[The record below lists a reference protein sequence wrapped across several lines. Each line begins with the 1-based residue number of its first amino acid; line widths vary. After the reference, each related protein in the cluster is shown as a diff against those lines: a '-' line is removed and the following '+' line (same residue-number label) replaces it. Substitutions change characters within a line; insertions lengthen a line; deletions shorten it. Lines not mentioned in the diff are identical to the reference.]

1 MDLRINKIS
10 LYNING
16 IHNGNINLTKFNEEG
31 DIPNLIGIFGPN
43 GTGKTSV
50 LEALLSVKNFV
61 VGNPINPKLVGNY
74 DSFAKISLEIV
85 DNVNLIYNFF
95 VKFSRNDII
104 SEKLVIDDCE
114 IYSIGEGSFNYPK
127 IFSNVTDVKT
137 LLDKGSLRSIFFR
150 ESCFDIIRLRLNNSN
165 LDLFVKFFKNLTYIS
180 ANYAYNGAIP
190 IRLGDKMYNLLKR
203 LHLTYDW
210 YNHLSLVYNRLNIVL
225 KKLLKREL
233 ILCDRGPV
241 IDNVR
246 EYQTM
251 VRYKDIL
258 IDITE
263 ESLGIK
269 RLILYLIYLIP
280 LMDDSDSCLCID
292 EIDSGIFELLLKELL
307 LATDSTL
314 SGQFVFT
321 AHNFEAINVLQSE
334 SVVIATLDDN
344 DRFISFNDYHVLD
357 AYLDNI
363 RNDQVGKFY
372 EYINTYD
379 LRDLLKGVSD

>member
-137 LLDKGSLRSIFFR
+137 LLDKGSLQSIFFR

-210 YNHLSLVYNRLNIVL
+210 YNHLLLVYNRLNIVL

>member
-1 MDLRINKIS
+1 MSLRINKIS

-16 IHNGNINLTKFNEEG
+16 IHNGNIDLTKFNEDG

-61 VGNPINPKLVGNY
+61 IGNHINSKLVGNY
-74 DSFAKISLEIV
+74 DNFAKISLEIIDSV
-85 DNVNLIYNFF
+85 DIIYNFS
-95 VKFSRNDII
+95 VKFSRNKII
-104 SEKLVIDDCE
+104 SEMLTIDDCE

-137 LLDKGSLRSIFFR
+137 LLDKGSLQSIFFR
-150 ESCFDIIRLRLNNSN
+150 ESCFDLIRLRLNNSN
-165 LDLFVKFFKNLTYIS
+165 LDLFVKFFRNLTYIS

-203 LHLTYDW
+203 LHLTDDC
-210 YNHLSLVYNRLNIVL
+210 YNHLSFVYNRLNIVL

-233 ILCDRGPV
+233 ILYDRGPV

-280 LMDDSDSCLCID
+280 LMDDSDSCLCVD

-334 SVVIATLDDN
+334 SVIIATLDDN

-363 RNDQVGKFY
+363 RNDKVGKFY

-379 LRDLLKGVSD
+379 LRDLLKGVND

>member
-1 MDLRINKIS
+1 MRINKIS

-16 IHNGNINLTKFNEEG
+16 IHNGNIDLTKFNEDG

-61 VGNPINPKLVGNY
+61 IGNHINSKLVGNY
-74 DSFAKISLEIV
+74 DNFAKISLEIIDSV
-85 DNVNLIYNFF
+85 DIIYNFS
-95 VKFSRNDII
+95 VKFSRNKII
-104 SEKLVIDDCE
+104 SEMLTIDDCE

-137 LLDKGSLRSIFFR
+137 LLDKGSLQSIFFR
-150 ESCFDIIRLRLNNSN
+150 ESCFDLIRLRLNNSN
-165 LDLFVKFFKNLTYIS
+165 LDLFVKFFRNLTYIS

-203 LHLTYDW
+203 LHLTDDC
-210 YNHLSLVYNRLNIVL
+210 YNHLSFVYNRLNIVL

-233 ILCDRGPV
+233 ILYDRGPV

-280 LMDDSDSCLCID
+280 LMDDSDSCLCVD

-334 SVVIATLDDN
+334 SVIIATLDDN

-363 RNDQVGKFY
+363 RNDKVGKFY

-379 LRDLLKGVSD
+379 LRDLLKGVND

>member
-16 IHNGNINLTKFNEEG
+16 IHNGNINLTKFNEDG

-61 VGNPINPKLVGNY
+61 VGNPINSKLVGNY

-85 DNVNLIYNFF
+85 DNVNLIYNFS

-137 LLDKGSLRSIFFR
+137 LLDKGSLQSIFFR
-150 ESCFDIIRLRLNNSN
+150 DSCFDIIRLRLNNSN
-165 LDLFVKFFKNLTYIS
+165 LDLFVRFFKNLTYIS
-180 ANYAYNGAIP
+180 ANYTYNGVIP

-203 LHLTYDW
+203 LHLTDDW
-210 YNHLSLVYNRLNIVL
+210 YKQLSLVYNRINIVL

-241 IDNVR
+241 IDNIR

-251 VRYKDIL
+251 VRYKGIL

-280 LMDDSDSCLCID
+280 LMNDSDSCLCVD
-292 EIDSGIFELLLKELL
+292 EIDSDIFELLLKELL

>member
-16 IHNGNINLTKFNEEG
+16 IHNGNINLTKFNEDG

-61 VGNPINPKLVGNY
+61 VGNSINPKLVGNY

-85 DNVNLIYNFF
+85 DNVNLIYNFS

-137 LLDKGSLRSIFFR
+137 LLDKGSLQSIFFR
-150 ESCFDIIRLRLNNSN
+150 DSCFDIIRLRLNNSN

-180 ANYAYNGAIP
+180 ANYAYNGTIP
-190 IRLGDKMYNLLKR
+190 IILGDKVYNLLKR
-203 LHLTYDW
+203 LHLTDDW
-210 YNHLSLVYNRLNIVL
+210 YKHLSLVYNRINIVL

-233 ILCDRGPV
+233 ILCDRGPI
-241 IDNVR
+241 IDNIR

-251 VRYKDIL
+251 VRYKGIL

-269 RLILYLIYLIP
+269 RLILYLVYLIP
-280 LMDDSDSCLCID
+280 LMNDSNSCLCVD

-321 AHNFEAINVLQSE
+321 AHNFEAINALQSE

-357 AYLDNI
+357 AYLDSI

>member
-137 LLDKGSLRSIFFR
+137 LLDKGSLQSIFFR

>member
-16 IHNGNINLTKFNEEG
+16 IHNGNINLTKFNEDG

-61 VGNPINPKLVGNY
+61 VGNSINPKLVGNY

-85 DNVNLIYNFF
+85 DNVNLIYNFS

-137 LLDKGSLRSIFFR
+137 LLDKGSLQSIFFR
-150 ESCFDIIRLRLNNSN
+150 DSCFDIIRLRLNNSN

-180 ANYAYNGAIP
+180 ANYAYNGTIP
-190 IRLGDKMYNLLKR
+190 IILGDKVYNLLKR
-203 LHLTYDW
+203 LHLTDDW
-210 YNHLSLVYNRLNIVL
+210 YKHLSLVYNRINIVL

-233 ILCDRGPV
+233 ILCDRGPI
-241 IDNVR
+241 IDNIR

-251 VRYKDIL
+251 VRYKGIL

-269 RLILYLIYLIP
+269 RLILYLVYLIP
-280 LMDDSDSCLCID
+280 LMNDSNSCLCVD

-321 AHNFEAINVLQSE
+321 AYNFEAINALQSE

-344 DRFISFNDYHVLD
+344 DRFISFNDYHVSD
-357 AYLDNI
+357 AYLDSI

>member
-16 IHNGNINLTKFNEEG
+16 IHNGNINLTKFNEDG

-61 VGNPINPKLVGNY
+61 VGNPINSKLVGNY
-74 DSFAKISLEIV
+74 DSFAKISLEII
-85 DNVNLIYNFF
+85 DNVNLIYNFS

-137 LLDKGSLRSIFFR
+137 LLDKGSLQSIFFR
-150 ESCFDIIRLRLNNSN
+150 DSCFDIIRLRLNNSN
-165 LDLFVKFFKNLTYIS
+165 LDLFVRFFKNLTYIS
-180 ANYAYNGAIP
+180 ANYTYNGVIP

-203 LHLTYDW
+203 LHLTDDW
-210 YNHLSLVYNRLNIVL
+210 YKHLSLVYNRINIVL

-241 IDNVR
+241 IDNIR

-251 VRYKDIL
+251 VRYKGIL

-280 LMDDSDSCLCID
+280 LMNDSDSCLCVD

-357 AYLDNI
+357 AYLDSI
-363 RNDQVGKFY
+363 RNDQVGRFY

>member
-16 IHNGNINLTKFNEEG
+16 IHNGNINLIKFNEDG

-61 VGNPINPKLVGNY
+61 VGNPINSKLVGNY

-85 DNVNLIYNFF
+85 DNVNLIYNFS

-137 LLDKGSLRSIFFR
+137 LLDKGSLQSIFFR
-150 ESCFDIIRLRLNNSN
+150 DSCFDIIRLRLNNSN
-165 LDLFVKFFKNLTYIS
+165 LDLFVRFFKNLTYIS
-180 ANYAYNGAIP
+180 ANYTYNGVIP

-203 LHLTYDW
+203 LHLNDDW
-210 YNHLSLVYNRLNIVL
+210 YKHLSLVYNRINIVL

-241 IDNVR
+241 IDNIR

-251 VRYKDIL
+251 VRYKGIL

-280 LMDDSDSCLCID
+280 LMNDSDSCLCVD

-357 AYLDNI
+357 AYLDSI
-363 RNDQVGKFY
+363 RNDQVGRFY

>member
-85 DNVNLIYNFF
+85 DNVNLIYNFS

-137 LLDKGSLRSIFFR
+137 LLDKGSLQSIFFR

-210 YNHLSLVYNRLNIVL
+210 YNHLLLVYNRLNIVL

>member
-16 IHNGNINLTKFNEEG
+16 IHNGNINLTKFNEDG

-61 VGNPINPKLVGNY
+61 VGNPINSKLVGNY

-85 DNVNLIYNFF
+85 DNVNLIYNFS

-137 LLDKGSLRSIFFR
+137 LLDKGSLQSIFFR
-150 ESCFDIIRLRLNNSN
+150 DSCFDIIRLRLNNSN
-165 LDLFVKFFKNLTYIS
+165 LDLFVRFFKNLTYIS
-180 ANYAYNGAIP
+180 ANYTYNGVIP

-203 LHLTYDW
+203 LHLTDDW
-210 YNHLSLVYNRLNIVL
+210 YKHLSLVYNRINIVL

-241 IDNVR
+241 IDNIR

-251 VRYKDIL
+251 VRYKGIL

-280 LMDDSDSCLCID
+280 LMNDSDSCLCVD

-357 AYLDNI
+357 AYLDSI
-363 RNDQVGKFY
+363 RNDQVGRFY

>member
-137 LLDKGSLRSIFFR
+137 LLDKGSLQSIFFR

-363 RNDQVGKFY
+363 RNDQVGRFY